1 MSWGRHMS
9 RAWVVVKREF
19 LESVRTKMFVLG
31 TLFGPVVMAGFIVLP
46 SYFSNVGGGG
56 HINISIIDET
66 TSGLGDDVATALA
79 QYTQAAQQDKS
90 QTSYTTRVI
99 PSAPDRQE
107 QVRQQLSKQI
117 QAGTL
122 DGYLLLPEG
131 VLTGANAVYEGTN
144 ASAQRQMR
152 ELHDAVQN
160 SVRRV
165 RLDRAGI
172 PQQKLAAAL
181 QPVKLEQRKFGGE
194 EGDGGA
200 AQLAI
205 GLGYFMAFAIY
216 MGVILYGASVARGVM
231 AEKRDRIVEVILSS
245 IRARDFMIGKVI
257 GIGGAGV
264 LQMGIW
270 AVFAAIV
277 LAWGH
282 TIAAHFNVTIPPL
295 PHIPPIVGFN
305 FLFFFLGGFFLYAAM
320 FASVGAIATSD
331 AEIQQLQF
339 PVMLPL
345 IAGFFLVFAVIENP
359 NTWLATVGTILPF
372 TAPMVTPMRSAVVT
386 IPFGEW
392 LASVVLMIITV
403 VFMVWIAAKIYRVGV
418 LATGKRPSMKELM
431 RWTKA
436 T

>member
-1 MSWGRHMS
+1 MSWGPHMS

-19 LESVRTKMFVLG
+19 LESVRTKMFLLG
-31 TLFGPVVMAGFIVLP
+31 TLFGPIVMISFIVLP
-46 SYFSNVGGGG
+46 GYFANVGGGG
-56 HINISIIDET
+56 RANIAIVDET
-66 TSGLGDDVATALA
+66 SSGLGDDVATTLA
-79 QYTQAAQQDKS
+79 QYTQAARQDKS
-90 QTSYTTRVI
+90 QTSYTVRVI

-122 DGYLLLPEG
+122 DGYLLLPPG
-131 VLTGANAVYEGTN
+131 ILTDANAVYEGTN

-160 SVRRV
+160 SVRKV

-172 PQQKLAAAL
+172 PQQQLAAAL
-181 QPVKLEQRKFGGE
+181 RPVTLEQRMFGGK
-194 EGDGGA
+194 EGNGGA

-205 GLGYFMAFAIY
+205 WLGYFMAFAIY

-277 LAWGH
+277 LAWGQ
-282 TIAAHFNVTIPPL
+282 TIAVHLNVTMPPL

-320 FASVGAIATSD
+320 FASVGALATND

-345 IAGFFLVFAVIENP
+345 IAGFFMVFAVMENP
-359 NTWLATVGTILPF
+359 NTWLATAGTLIPF
-372 TAPMVTPMRSAVVT
+372 TSPMVAPMRSAVVT

-392 LASVVLMIITV
+392 VASLALMVVSVVVAI
-403 VFMVWIAAKIYRVGV
+403 WIAAKIYRVGV
-418 LATGKRPSMKELM
+418 LTTGKRPSFAELM
-431 RWTKA
+431 RWLKA
-436 T
+436 A

>member
-1 MSWGRHMS
+1 MS

-19 LESVRTKMFVLG
+19 LESVRTKMFLLG
-31 TLFGPVVMAGFIVLP
+31 TLFGPVIMVGFIVLP

-56 HINISIIDET
+56 RINIAVIDET
-66 TSGLGDDVATALA
+66 SSGLGDDVAAALA
-79 QYTQAAQQDKS
+79 QYTQAARQDKS
-90 QTSYTTRVI
+90 QTSYTVRVI
-99 PSAPDRQE
+99 PSTPGGQE
-107 QVRQQLSKQI
+107 GVRQQLSKQI
-117 QAGTL
+117 RAGTL

-160 SVRRV
+160 SVRKV
-165 RLDRAGI
+165 RLNRAGI

-205 GLGYFMAFAIY
+205 GFGYFMAFAIY

-277 LAWGH
+277 LVWGQG
-282 TIAAHFNVTIPPL
+282 IAAQLNMTIPPL

-320 FASVGAIATSD
+320 FASVGALATND

-345 IAGFFLVFAVIENP
+345 IAGFFMVFAVIENP

-372 TAPMVTPMRSAVVT
+372 TAPMVAPMRSAVVT

-418 LATGKRPSMKELM
+418 LATGKRPSFAELM
-431 RWTKA
+431 RWMRA
-436 T
+436 A